1 VDRNLA
7 LHVASA
13 VIVPV
18 AGVFYRHAA
27 LSVAPLRGSDS
38 GGRWG
43 ARGAYPVLY
52 LGRPPDSVVVE
63 AYRHLVDD
71 VENMRG
77 DLVQPRRFVTC
88 QVKVSKVLDLR
99 NPASLVAVGLTFDD
113 LIGPHEPCQR
123 VGQAAHQL
131 GLHGLLAPAATARGE
146 TLSLFER
153 HLPAA
158 ELPVQVA
165 EEIWEHLP
173 TDPRQ
178 FRVIRGGAGK
188 PD

>member
-13 VIVPV
+13 AIVPV
-18 AGVFYRHAA
+18 SGTFYRHAA
-27 LSVAPLRGSDS
+27 LSVPGLRGGDG

-43 ARGAYPVLY
+43 AARAYPVLY
-52 LGRPPDSVVVE
+52 LGRPVESVVVE

-77 DLVQPRRFVTC
+77 ELVKPRRCVTC
-88 QVKVSKVLDLR
+88 QVDVSKILDLR
-99 NPASLVAVGLTFDD
+99 ESASLVAVGLTFED
-113 LIGPHEPCQR
+113 LMGPHEPCQR
-123 VGQAAHQL
+123 IGQAAHQL
-131 GLHGLLAPAATARGE
+131 GLHGILAPAATARGE
-146 TLSLFER
+146 TLALFER

-158 ELPVQVA
+158 ELPIQLA

-173 TDPRQ
+173 ADPRV
-178 FRVIRGGAGK
+178 FKVIQGGGALPG
-188 PD
+188 